1 MFYYNNKNEI
11 NSFYNNKNFT
21 KMKKKNL
28 KNKQVTIKIK
38 LKIYK

>member
-21 KMKKKNL
+21 KMNKNL